1 MKSEVLSK
9 FTMTYLPAMGFV
21 LFFCLFVGAVIWVFR
36 PASKEFYKKMS
47 KLPLED

>member
-1 MKSEVLSK
+1 MKSEVLSR
-9 FTMTYLPAMGFV
+9 FTMMYLPVIGFFI
-21 LFFCLFVGAVIWVFR
+21 FFCFFIGAVIWVFR